1 MINMIIKGT
10 PKNKE
15 KYINKP
21 IDKGIILHSK
31 GIIPV
36 YIDKEFMW
44 FKKEDLKGGE
54 FKNEK

>member
-1 MINMIIKGT
+1 MIIRGT
-10 PKNKE
+10 PKDKD
-15 KYINKP
+15 KYINKT
-21 IDKGIILHSK
+21 IKEAVILHLN
-31 GIIPV
+31 GIMPM